1 MFERVCVPY
10 VSKLIYLALY
20 NNTFRSV
27 ANLGIGRNGKRTS
40 LNMLKINKHRYIFY
54 INSGRE
60 LTTSRESFY
69 NKQSLL
75 CKDLD
80 KKTYF

>member
-1 MFERVCVPY
+1 VSAFLTH

-20 NNTFRSV
+20 KNTFRSV
-27 ANLGIGRNGKRTS
+27 ANKGIGRNGKRTR

-60 LTTSRESFY
+60 LTTSRELFH

-75 CKDLD
+75 CNDLD
-80 KKTYF
+80 KEPYFF